1 MKMIVWFVFVLGA
14 RSAAGD
20 VFIAKVG
27 QKVTLNC
34 GVSSYTRSLVWR
46 RGDDL
51 VFSVDQRGFLR
62 RGTVELMQRS
72 AVRLVNLEI
81 SGVRETD
88 AGTFTCLADK
98 ISHEHSLVVVS
109 VLVSASPSAVLLGS
123 EATLQCDVKG
133 LDQGYEVKWKSPNA
147 DSIEQSS
154 VKLKPVVSSHGGTWQ
169 CVITYGSNQI
179 SESLTITV
187 KEPLPITKQPPGDN
201 VKDNG
206 ETPCSS
212 CTDKDASSGL
222 LGLTWWVWV
231 AIGVGCLVVILLM
244 VCVIVLYMRVK
255 RRKKKFRKMN
265 MAQQR
270 QRPKKY
276 CQCDHPTAA
285 AKPKQGRRR
294 EKPSALP
301 LHSV

>member
-34 GVSSYTRSLVWR
+34 EVSSYTRSLVWR

-51 VFSVDQRGFLR
+51 LCSVDQRGFNR
-62 RGTVELMQRS
+62 KGTIDLAKRS
-72 AVRLVNLEI
+72 AVRNVNLEI

-88 AGTFTCLADK
+88 AGKFTCLADQTLR
-98 ISHEHSLVVVS
+98 EHSLAVVS
-109 VLVSASPSAVLLGS
+109 VSAKPSTVLQPGN
-123 EATLQCDVKG
+123 EATLQCNVKG
-133 LDQGYEVKWKSPNA
+133 LDEGHEVNWKSPNA
-147 DSIEQSS
+147 GSLKQSS
-154 VKLKPVVSSHGGTWQ
+154 VQLKPVTSLHGGTWE

-187 KEPLPITKQPPGDN
+187 KEPLRTTKQPPSGT
-201 VKDNG
+201 VKNNA

-212 CTDKDASSGL
+212 CTGKDASSGL

-255 RRKKKFRKMN
+255 RRRKKFRKIN

-270 QRPKKY
+270 QRSKKY